1 MAGNSKMTAMTNDV
15 STHEWKAQSELS
27 GGYSCVTCGEAVDAR
42 RWALGIHLCMRCGDR
57 HAKQIVRCIVP
68 LHKSNYIL
76 ITDLNDL
83 KGINNKGGL
92 IR

>member
-1 MAGNSKMTAMTNDV
+1 MTTMTDDV
-15 STHEWKAQSELS
+15 STLQWKAQSELS
-27 GGYSCVTCGEAVDAR
+27 DGYSCVMCGEAVDAR
-42 RWALGIHLCMRCGDR
+42 RWALGIHLCMQCGDR
-57 HAKQIVRCIVP
+57 QARQVVRCIVP
-68 LHKSNYIL
+68 MHKSNYIL